1 MLLEYMKRYE
11 KRTIVSSILMAV
23 IAILLIIEPET
34 MLNTVMLILGIGIL
48 IDGLISVIVYIFT
61 NKEQRAF
68 SNSLVEGTLALVI
81 AVLILTNKKIMISI
95 IPIIIGSWIIIK
107 SIVKLQLA
115 LSIRSINEKSWILLM
130 ISAIITLVLG
140 IIILVN
146 PFSTMVTITVLGGI
160 LLLATAVIDIIDS
173 ICILSK
179 LK

>member
-81 AVLILTNKKIMISI
+81 AILILTNKKIIHFA
-95 IPIIIGSWIIIK
+95 GAYLLIK
-107 SIVKLQLA
+107 FFA
-115 LSIRSINEKSWILLM
+115 IRCKYCFCLL
-130 ISAIITLVLG
+130 
-140 IIILVN
+140 
-146 PFSTMVTITVLGGI
+146 
-160 LLLATAVIDIIDS
+160 
-173 ICILSK
+173 
-179 LK
+179 

>member
-61 NKEQRAF
+61 DKEQRAF

-81 AVLILTNKKIMISI
+81 AILILTNKKIMISI
-95 IPIIIGSWIIIK
+95 IPIIIGR
-107 SIVKLQLA
+107 
-115 LSIRSINEKSWILLM
+115 LSPPLFLF
-130 ISAIITLVLG
+130 SAVAAVSVVLESVLVDVL
-140 IIILVN
+140 
-146 PFSTMVTITVLGGI
+146 STTAFGAFVT
-160 LLLATAVIDIIDS
+160 VI
-173 ICILSK
+173 
-179 LK
+179 